1 MKLRVS
7 RGSVKASPEA
17 IFMAM
22 VVTLICA
29 ALLQAAAPKSDT
41 TPPPV
46 DLRDASA
53 RVTFDLG
60 SGPGETV
67 SVHGFE
73 LQITNPGPAALSAT
87 STPAAQLAGSAQ
99 VKFER
104 APGTYTAD
112 LAAHGASGQRI
123 PAVTVEVLDGAGKPA
138 MVLHLGDV
146 LVTSDHVV
154 VLDRSALEQQKLA
167 LLDAVAQS
175 TSDLQEAERQQ
186 NLTEALDKKRLSSAI
201 EVARVHSQ
209 VDLLRKRLANQR
221 QRLAMLEA
229 HIAATG
235 TLDEQVT
242 LTFARFDLQTPGSG
256 PVSFS
261 FEPVKTRPSS
271 LPR

>member
-1 MKLRVS
+1 
-7 RGSVKASPEA
+7 
-17 IFMAM
+17 MAM
-22 VVTLICA
+22 VVTLFCA
-29 ALLQAAAPKSDT
+29 ALLQAAAPKTDT
-41 TPPPV
+41 IPTPA
-46 DLRDASA
+46 DLRDATA
-53 RVTFDLG
+53 RVTFDFG
-60 SGPGETV
+60 NGAGDTV
-67 SVHGFE
+67 TVHGFE
-73 LQITNPGPAALSAT
+73 LQVTNSGSAALPAA

-104 APGTYTAD
+104 SPGAYTAD

-123 PAVTVEVLDGAGKPA
+123 PAVTVQVLDGSGKPA
-138 MVLHLGDV
+138 MVLRLGDV

-154 VLDRSALEQQKLA
+154 VLDRSGMEQQKLA

-229 HIAATG
+229 NLAATG
-235 TLDEQVT
+235 ALDEQVT

-261 FEPVKTRPSS
+261 FEPVKARAISQ
-271 LPR
+271 PR